1 MNKTLSIYLV
11 TYNRKTKLKETL
23 DCILSF
29 ESPVHNC
36 SITVLDNNS
45 NDGTSELLI
54 RYSKKFKNLKYIKHH
69 NNIGGNANICR
80 AFELGLTSQSDYF
93 WVLCDDDKY
102 SFDHW
107 FEIEALM
114 NANTPIICVSD
125 YIFPDKSSRN
135 DPSYQLFQLTF
146 VPAGIYKTDAIDA
159 DVLIS
164 MYDSIYTMF
173 SQSCISISAIN
184 KNQSIKTSEHAVVYN
199 GLHYEDKTDD
209 VSYTRGSNPHN
220 VIARRK
226 DQVWIV
232 GFCNILS
239 LLKDK
244 KLAERV
250 MEISIPYKDI
260 YASWDNFNNCMR
272 NSYYNEKK
280 INYFYEVV
288 NCLPEQRKKCLLDFC
303 SSVDRNCV
311 VDTNKNIPIVPYVNN
326 ISKFFQA
333 KYLLS
338 CIFSI
343 KESKDNV
350 FYIIKFLGL
359 RIKIN
364 KSSWWL
370 N

>member
-1 MNKTLSIYLV
+1 MNKSLSIYIV

-23 DCILSF
+23 DCILAYN
-29 ESPVHNC
+29 SPVNNC

-45 NDGTSELLI
+45 NDGTSDLLI
-54 RYSKKFKNLKYIKHH
+54 RYSTKYKNLKYVKHK

-80 AFELGLTSQSDYF
+80 AFELGLSSQSDYF

-102 SFDHW
+102 TFEHW
-107 FEIEALM
+107 FEIEELM

-125 YIFPDKSSRN
+125 YIFPDKPSRN

-146 VPAGIYKTDAIDA
+146 VPAGIYKTDAIDR

-184 KNQSIKTSEHAVVYN
+184 KNQSIKTAEHAVVHN
-199 GLHYEDKTDD
+199 GLHYEDKTHD
-209 VSYTRGSNPHN
+209 VSYTRGNNPNN

-244 KLAERV
+244 KIAERAI
-250 MEISIPYKDI
+250 EISIPYKDI
-260 YASWDNFNNCMR
+260 YNSWDNFNTCMR
-272 NSYYNEKK
+272 NTYYNRQM
-280 INYFYEVV
+280 IHYFYEVL
-288 NCLPEQRKKCLLDFC
+288 NCLPEKRKIDLINSC
-303 SSVDRNCV
+303 SHVTVPISIE
-311 VDTNKNIPIVPYVNN
+311 NIDQKPCEKASKYTIPY
-326 ISKFFQA
+326 F
-333 KYLLS
+333 LT

-343 KESKDNV
+343 KSSLDNV
-350 FYIIKFLGL
+350 FYVIKVFGI
-359 RIKIN
+359 RFKIR
-364 KSSWWL
+364 KTDVRM
-370 N
+370 